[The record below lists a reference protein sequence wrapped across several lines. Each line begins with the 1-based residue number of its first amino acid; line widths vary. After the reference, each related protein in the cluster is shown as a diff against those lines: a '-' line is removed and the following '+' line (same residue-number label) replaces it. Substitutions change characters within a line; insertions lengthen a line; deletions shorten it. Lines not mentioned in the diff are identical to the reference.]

1 METDQSSAALA
12 MADEIERLMAL
23 APNSRSF
30 TMKGTREE
38 LSVILAALRT
48 AWVEDGERAA
58 RFDRLL
64 IAFHDAI
71 RGPLGVT
78 PDSGLEFYDRRLAEE
93 RGVAGG

>member
-1 METDQSSAALA
+1 MATDQPSAARA
-12 MADEIERLMAL
+12 MADEIERLVAL
-23 APNSRSF
+23 APDAYSF

-38 LSVILAALRT
+38 LSVILAALQT
-48 AWVEDGERAA
+48 ARIEESEQAA

-93 RGVAGG
+93 RG

>member
-1 METDQSSAALA
+1 MTLVPDAH
-12 MADEIERLMAL
+12 
-23 APNSRSF
+23 SF

-38 LSVILAALRT
+38 LSMILCALRKSWIEE
-48 AWVEDGERAA
+48 AEQAA

-78 PDSGLEFYDRRLAEE
+78 PDSGIEFYDRRLAED
-93 RGVAGG
+93 RGLTGG